1 MKRISTGI
9 SKLDPLIEGGIPEGA
24 IVLVSGSTGSGKTI
38 LGLQFLVEG
47 IKKGERGLY
56 ITFEEAARSVKTQ
69 AGEFGWNIDDFE
81 KKGMLRL
88 VSLSIAHANI
98 EKVLDEIESLVRKFK
113 PQRLVLDSL
122 STLSVFTEIE
132 TRVDSGRELLSNVFG
147 EAIIR
152 KAIMTLVERLHSFEN
167 CTTMVTSELQ
177 EGSSWHS
184 RDTVSEFACDG
195 VIRLG
200 KIEAAGKRTL
210 TMVKLRST
218 KHDFLPRRMEI
229 NSKGIS
235 IVE

>member
-1 MKRISTGI
+1 MKRVTTGI
-9 SKLDPLIEGGIPEGA
+9 AKLDSLIEGGIPEGA

-47 IKKGERGLY
+47 AKRGEKGLY
-56 ITFEEAARSVKTQ
+56 ITFEEAGKSIKAQ
-69 AGEFGWNIDDFE
+69 AAEFGWDIEGLE
-81 KKGMLRL
+81 KKNTLRI

-98 EKVLDEIESLVRKFK
+98 EKVLEEIESFVRKFK

-122 STLSVFTEIE
+122 STLGVFTEIE

-195 VIRLG
+195 IFRLS
-200 KIEAAGKRTL
+200 KIEAAGKRVL
-210 TMVKLRST
+210 TVVKLRST

-229 NSKGIS
+229 TNKGIA

>member
-9 SKLDPLIEGGIPEGA
+9 AKLDTLIEGGIPEGA
-24 IVLVSGSTGSGKTI
+24 IVLVSGSTGAGKTI
-38 LGLQFLVEG
+38 LGLQFLVDG
-47 IKKGERGLY
+47 AKKGEKGLY
-56 ITFEEAARSVKTQ
+56 ITFEEAAKSIKTQ
-69 AGEFGWNIDDFE
+69 SSEFGWNMDDYE
-81 KKGMLRL
+81 KKNLIRL

-98 EKVLDEIESLVRKFK
+98 EKVLDEIESLVRKFR
-113 PQRLVLDSL
+113 PQRIVLDSL
-122 STLSVFTEIE
+122 STLGVFTEIE

-177 EGSSWHS
+177 EGSPWNS

-195 VIRLG
+195 IFRLA
-200 KIEAAGKRTL
+200 KIEAAGKRMITV
-210 TMVKLRST
+210 VKLRST

-229 NSKGIS
+229 TNKGIT